1 MKQGLTEIIV
11 VLDKSGSMEILKK
24 DTIGGFNSFLNT
36 QKTEEGEAKI
46 TLILFDTSYNI
57 VYQSVNIKNAA
68 ELTEKTYIPCG
79 GTSLY
84 DALGVAMKT
93 TRKGISEL
101 PEEDK
106 PEKVIF
112 VVITDGEE
120 NSSCIRN
127 KEGLRK
133 YTKESIFEKI
143 NKYQKDDGYIF
154 IYLGANQDAMQVGNS
169 MGFTSNNTVTYTGN
183 SRGISASMDSVNTY
197 TTSYR
202 NSKLSSKE
210 FAFTAD
216 LGVFYEQS
224 LEKLDNLDY
233 VDKVDTTKTN

>member
-11 VLDKSGSMEILKK
+11 VLDKSGSMDGLKK

-36 QKTEEGEAKI
+36 QKTEEGEANI
-46 TLILFDTSYNI
+46 TLILFDTTYNV
-57 VYQSVNIKNAA
+57 VYKSVNIKNVA

-101 PEEDK
+101 PEEDR
-106 PEKVIF
+106 PEKIIF

-133 YTKESIFEKI
+133 YTKESIFKKI

-154 IYLGANQDAMQVGNS
+154 IYLGANQDAMRVGKS
-169 MGFTSNNTVTYTGN
+169 IGFTSNNTVTYSAN
-183 SRGISASMDSVNTY
+183 SRGVSASMDSVNTY
-197 TTSYR
+197 TTSFR
-202 NSKLSSKE
+202 KSKLSSQDY
-210 FAFTAD
+210 ACTAD
-216 LGVFYEQS
+216 LGLLYEES
-224 LEKLDNLDY
+224 LEKLDK
-233 VDKVDTTKTN
+233 VDKVDTTTV